1 MRKNITTCRTYVVTC
16 LSAPLTAIAI
26 MVLRPS
32 LIIHSGARIF
42 LAYGRPFLIE
52 YPRLIIHDVV
62 IFVRDLGCHPN
73 HDSWLSSPSKKAP
86 TL

>member
-32 LIIHSGARIF
+32 LIIHSGAKHSAGLWPPLVNRISAIEHLLVSYF
-42 LAYGRPFLIE
+42 TWAY
-52 YPRLIIHDVV
+52 D
-62 IFVRDLGCHPN
+62 
-73 HDSWLSSPSKKAP
+73 
-86 TL
+86 